1 MGNKTLAALGIWLFG
16 FSAVYS
22 KEIPIQLMLVD
33 NSGFEKVNESVK
45 LRLTMSN
52 DTSSTLGQYQ
62 EVHLTQSNEYG
73 IISENLGSGV
83 ATTNSQVLSLEQ
95 FPFLTNEPLIKIEL
109 DTSSA
114 SNQYYTV
121 GYVPYSYPMV
131 ARRALSAD
139 SSNYSDQSMNSEYAD
154 TAEYAKNFNE
164 SYDGDTSASNEIQE
178 LVYDSGANTLSISNG
193 NKVQLGRYS
202 YSSSQINST
211 ILTQVE
217 DSINLN
223 QIMAADE
230 EYFYFVVSN
239 TITKKL
245 RSNID
250 STVSKINVGFNIS
263 YISPQDS
270 VVFGS
275 NPANGSYTEIHS
287 CDLNGN
293 QYQTKK
299 LYNFG
304 INGIV
309 SSRDSNIAIRS
320 GNNHYLWN
328 KKNGSWSSFSKS
340 AVSVTKNKIYST
352 RFIYGN
358 CYCKKIDVTDRFTG
372 ITKNTNMYWSDNY
385 VFRGEDSLESRYIL
399 TYNSNISSGG
409 VSVYDSTS
417 QLLAISDDGSLTVD
431 VGMNGYFLVEFFE
444 DSYNNSYV
452 RNEKLYLLNTN
463 NEKHSIGK
471 VALKNWS
478 LTSPFSSGNHSVI
491 STPSEFLILF
501 QNVKNYF
508 IEGRYVSGN
517 FIYSI
522 PYQ

>member
-22 KEIPIQLMLVD
+22 QEIPIQLMLVD

-95 FPFLTNEPLIKIEL
+95 FTFLTNEPLIKIEL

-139 SSNYSDQSMNSEYAD
+139 SSNYSDQSINSEHAD
-154 TAEYAKNFNE
+154 TAEYAKNFTE

-178 LVYDSGANTLSISNG
+178 LVYDSGSNTLSISDG

-202 YSSSQINST
+202 SSQMHST
-211 ILTQVE
+211 TLTQVE

-230 EYFYFVVSN
+230 DYYYFVSN
-239 TITKKL
+239 STITKKL

-250 STVSKINVGFNIS
+250 STVSKTNVGFNIS
-263 YISPQDS
+263 YIYPEDS

-275 NPANGSYTEIHS
+275 NPTTI
-287 CDLNGN
+287 GN
-293 QYQTKK
+293 
-299 LYNFG
+299 
-304 INGIV
+304 
-309 SSRDSNIAIRS
+309 
-320 GNNHYLWN
+320 
-328 KKNGSWSSFSKS
+328 
-340 AVSVTKNKIYST
+340 
-352 RFIYGN
+352 
-358 CYCKKIDVTDRFTG
+358 
-372 ITKNTNMYWSDNY
+372 
-385 VFRGEDSLESRYIL
+385 
-399 TYNSNISSGG
+399 
-409 VSVYDSTS
+409 
-417 QLLAISDDGSLTVD
+417 
-431 VGMNGYFLVEFFE
+431 
-444 DSYNNSYV
+444 
-452 RNEKLYLLNTN
+452 
-463 NEKHSIGK
+463 
-471 VALKNWS
+471 
-478 LTSPFSSGNHSVI
+478 
-491 STPSEFLILF
+491 
-501 QNVKNYF
+501 
-508 IEGRYVSGN
+508 
-517 FIYSI
+517 
-522 PYQ
+522 